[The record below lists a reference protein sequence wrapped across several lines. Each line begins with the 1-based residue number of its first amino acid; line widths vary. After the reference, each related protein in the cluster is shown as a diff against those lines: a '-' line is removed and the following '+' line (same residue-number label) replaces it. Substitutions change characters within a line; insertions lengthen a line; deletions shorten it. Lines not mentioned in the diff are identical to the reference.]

1 MNYKQYS
8 RPIWDSIESSTHRAT
23 EGKDAPIA
31 AFDADGTL
39 WDTDLG
45 ENFFHFLI
53 DRKLVPL
60 PPDPWNHYL
69 EMKKVNGDP
78 RAAYVWLAQILAGY
92 PLTQVREWAEQ
103 ALQALQ
109 PFAIFPEQKKL
120 VDLLRMHG
128 VRVYIVTASVKWAV
142 EPGARRLGLTE
153 DDVLGVE
160 TAVENGLVTARG
172 LEPITYR
179 EGKAQALL
187 AKTGGRKPYLCSGNS
202 TGDVQLLECATDVRL
217 AVSAASR
224 DDRIFKTEDELLKLA
239 RARGWFA
246 HRFIQS
252 EE

>member
-8 RPIWDSIESSTHRAT
+8 RSIWDLIESSTHKAT

-60 PPDPWNHYL
+60 PPDAWNHYV

-78 RAAYVWLAQILAGY
+78 RPAYLWLAQILDGV
-92 PLTQVREWAEQ
+92 PLTQVREWADQ
-103 ALQALQ
+103 ALDFMK
-109 PFAIFPEQKKL
+109 PFPIFPDQKKL
-120 VDLLRMHG
+120 VELLKMHG

-142 EPGARRLGLTE
+142 EPGARQLGLSN
-153 DDVLGVE
+153 DDVIGVE
-160 TAVENGLVTARG
+160 TAVENGLITKKG
-172 LEPITYR
+172 LDPITYR

-187 AKTGGRKPYLCSGNS
+187 AKTGGRTPYLASGN
-202 TGDVQLLECATDVRL
+202 TMGDLQLLECATDVRL
-217 AVSAASR
+217 AVSAAAR
-224 DDRIFKTEDELLKLA
+224 DDKIFKTEDELLKLA
-239 RARGWFA
+239 LANGWLA
-246 HRFIQS
+246 HRFIQT